1 MLTNDDYRLVLAA
14 LRDLAEP
21 VEAAGYGRRALAV
34 VRRVIPCEVAALND
48 VDPATG
54 RFVFLTVPE
63 AFPVPD
69 DAREVLAEHASEHP
83 LVAYVRRTGD
93 GSARRISD
101 VVSAEQFHASAH
113 YRRLY
118 QPVGVEYQMSVTLE
132 LLLPAV
138 VAIAVS
144 RGDTDFTDRE
154 RRLLDLLRPHLAAG
168 WLHAQQVSRLTA
180 LLGSVT
186 ATDPAAGAGAVA
198 LTEPVRELTRGSLD
212 TLARSFGRPAARTGL
227 PPRVEGWLREQ
238 AEHHDAPP
246 TPLLGRDA
254 GRPVLVR
261 LLRARP
267 GQPGL
272 LMLDTE
278 PHLAPGALLGGR
290 PRLSSRESE
299 VLDLLLTGATNQGI
313 AEQLHVAPG
322 TVKKHLDNVYAK
334 LGVRG
339 RVQAATAAIELRL
352 LSARSVRAGAGEGTS
367 DSHVNTTMSRGGGR
381 EEPSR

>member
-1 MLTNDDYRLVLAA
+1 MLTNDDHRLVLAA

-101 VVSAEQFHASAH
+101 VVSAEQFHASAL

-186 ATDPAAGAGAVA
+186 ATDPAAGAGTVA

-227 PPRVEGWLREQ
+227 PPRVEGWLRDQ

-278 PHLAPGALLGGR
+278 PHLAPGALL
-290 PRLSSRESE
+290 E
-299 VLDLLLTGATNQGI
+299 
-313 AEQLHVAPG
+313 
-322 TVKKHLDNVYAK
+322 
-334 LGVRG
+334 
-339 RVQAATAAIELRL
+339 RV
-352 LSARSVRAGAGEGTS
+352 
-367 DSHVNTTMSRGGGR
+367 
-381 EEPSR
+381 